1 MIECALDLFTKLV
14 SILPMLLALY
24 VTFDI
29 TALLLF
35 RTNWC

>member
-1 MIECALDLFTKLV
+1 MIECALDLLTKL
-14 SILPMLLALY
+14 IQLLPMLLALY

-35 RTNWC
+35 RTN

>member
-1 MIECALDLFTKLV
+1 MIECSLDLLTKLI
-14 SILPMLLALY
+14 SILPTLLALY

-35 RTNWC
+35 RTN

>member
-1 MIECALDLFTKLV
+1 MIECSLDLLTKLI

-24 VTFDI
+24 VTFDV

-35 RTNWC
+35 RTT

>member
-1 MIECALDLFTKLV
+1 MIECSLDLFTKLI

-24 VTFDI
+24 VAFDV

-35 RTNWC
+35 RTN